1 MDNLHPGGRHHRR
14 SRRLSPLCRRRR
26 SIPSSL
32 SSNAVQQPLWLLVV
46 LQLTTILL
54 ILASPVPVPVA
65 LRPVAVPPVV
75 MPPVA
80 VPPVGEPAGA
90 IPWRRSVPIPT
101 VISPIQP

>member
-1 MDNLHPGGRHHRR
+1 MDNLHPGEPHHRR

-32 SSNAVQQPLWLLVV
+32 SSSALKQPLWLLVV

-54 ILASPVPVPVA
+54 ILASPVPFPVA
-65 LRPVAVPPVV
+65 LR
-75 MPPVA
+75 PVA

-90 IPWRRSVPIPT
+90 IPWRRSAPIPT